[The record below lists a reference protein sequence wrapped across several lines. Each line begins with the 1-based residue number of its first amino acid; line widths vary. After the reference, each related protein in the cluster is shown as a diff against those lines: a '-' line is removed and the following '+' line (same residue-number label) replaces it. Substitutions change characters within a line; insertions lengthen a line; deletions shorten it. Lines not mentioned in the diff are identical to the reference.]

1 MGSLLGLSDFEEEKD
16 RLLVC
21 PFFRSFEIQRGRCG
35 KGGPTGSEGYCIM
48 TRGRL
53 LVFFSRAVMVR
64 NSNEAE
70 VLAILEALR
79 IFSFMED

>member
-16 RLLVC
+16 RLLVYPC
-21 PFFRSFEIQRGRCG
+21 FRSFEIQCGRCG
-35 KGGPTGSEGYCIM
+35 KGGPTGIRGVLRNDKGEVACFF
-48 TRGRL
+48 TRG
-53 LVFFSRAVMVR
+53 VAVR